1 MGGGESKQQEE
12 STRLTDCPSVPG
24 TVQGSLTGSAFAHY
38 YSCCQSDE
46 SELLRD
52 EETQVRKWGVGVSV
66 YQPPSHQLM
75 TRTSLRQTSLT
86 LLFARGG

>member
-1 MGGGESKQQEE
+1 MVSHCYFNLHLLDEYDMNQLFTYLLAICMS
-12 STRLTDCPSVPG
+12 
-24 TVQGSLTGSAFAHY
+24 SLTRK
-38 YSCCQSDE
+38 SDE

-66 YQPPSHQLM
+66 YQPPSHQLR
-75 TRTSLRQTSLT
+75 TKTSLRQASLT